1 MSQEEVEA
9 LKTRKIVQDRVYATC
24 IPEENRETLK
34 RVYRLGIRPQ
44 MLSSVDI
51 VRYSGNYEAKLKA
64 EKGYNS

>member
-9 LKTRKIVQDRVYATC
+9 LKTRKIVQDRVYA

-34 RVYRLGIRPQ
+34 RVFRLGIRPQ